1 MITAQELKTITTL
14 TADRLTQMIREAGH
28 KRDQF
33 LSAKFLGI
41 TNAGQFCY
49 DVEYMD
55 KHQADKVSRTKVF
68 VTKHPYGS
76 LEADY

>member
-1 MITAQELKTITTL
+1 MITAKELKEITTL
-14 TADRLTQMIREAGH
+14 TAGRLTQMIRESGY

-33 LSAKFLGI
+33 LTAKFLGI

-55 KHQADKVSRTKVF
+55 KHQADKISRTKVF
-68 VTKHPYGS
+68 VSKDPYGS
-76 LEADY
+76 LAADY